1 MSNYNF
7 NFNTAPEYDLNA
19 SLIDEVIN
27 LYGINVKFLKVQHI
41 NVDEIVFKDFGAI
54 KTNENSIFNV
64 FMMPENS
71 EGWDNG
77 GYSFSQFGMIDM
89 NNINLFCSKN
99 SFETMS
105 IDIKNVI
112 GNLVITPNNK
122 IFEIT
127 NCEFTVPGMNN
138 LFTYNN
144 QKSVYKLTLI
154 PYNVKIQDELDEVQ
168 IMHQDTADLGK
179 TSYDTL
185 DKYFDELLSTKQKQ
199 DSESEILDSV
209 KTVQKT
215 GSLIQ
220 EDIII
225 NKPIIDRTEDDIFGN
240 F

>member
-1 MSNYNF
+1 MSTYNF
-7 NFNTAPEYDLNA
+7 NFNAAPEYELNS

-27 LYGINVKFLKVQHI
+27 LYGISVKFLKVQHL
-41 NVDEIVFKDFGAI
+41 NLDDIVFKDFDAI
-54 KTNENSIFNV
+54 KTDENNIFTIN
-64 FMMPENS
+64 MLPENS
-71 EGWDNG
+71 EGWDNN
-77 GYSFSQFGMIDM
+77 GYNFSQFGMIDM
-89 NNINLFCSKN
+89 NNINLFCSKM
-99 SFETMS
+99 SFEMMS
-105 IDIKNVI
+105 LNVKNVL

-179 TSYDTL
+179 TGYDTL
-185 DKYFDELLSTKQKQ
+185 NKYFDELINVKQKQ
-199 DSESEILDSV
+199 DIETEILDSV
-209 KTVQKT
+209 KTVHKT
-215 GSLIQ
+215 GNLDK

-225 NKPIIDRTEDDIFGN
+225 NKPIIDKSEDDIFGN